1 MSRRASVAG
10 AMASNVRLPTNRGS
24 GSTSGQVAASTATAT
39 MPVGLR
45 SGDVLV
51 ALACLTVATDA
62 LNTPAGWT
70 AVGPVS
76 NVASHKTYLFHK
88 TSDGTETGITVTK
101 SAGTTGT
108 VRVDLTV
115 WKNSAGVA
123 ASASDVSATGDGLAV
138 LPSVTPTVNNSTLV
152 GAIHWAGTVGAF
164 TALHWIVT
172 VNNGANPAT
181 TWYRRGPV
189 PASASTTATI
199 NSGGAFRWSAF
210 TLALSH
216 V

>member
-1 MSRRASVAG
+1 MSRRMSVAG
-10 AMASNVRLPTNRGS
+10 AMLSNSRPPANRGS
-24 GSTSGQVAASTATAT
+24 GATSGQVSATTATAT
-39 MPVGLR
+39 MPAGLR

-51 ALACLTVATDA
+51 ALACLTGSTDA

-70 AVGPVS
+70 VVGPVS
-76 NVASHKTYLFHK
+76 NVASHKTYLFYK

-108 VRVDLTV
+108 MRLDLTI
-115 WKNSAGVA
+115 WKDSAGVA
-123 ASASDVSATGDGLAV
+123 ASASNVSSSGDGMAV
-138 LPSVTPTVNNSTLV
+138 LPSVTPTVNNSTLL
-152 GAIHWAGTVGAF
+152 GAVHWAGTVGTF

-172 VNNGANPAT
+172 FSNGGNPAA

-189 PASASTTATI
+189 PASASATATI
-199 NSGGAFRWSAF
+199 NSGGSQRWSAF